1 MRTIELPVI
10 GKNTVSAQSFILVDT
25 GHLSPKKKLASPPR
39 KPSSNARVVPDAG
52 VFASETTR
60 VARSFV
66 EEGLSGPSSAR
77 RVRYMPGLDSADSNA
92 SAFESRAIHPWIAP
106 EGCLSTPFP
115 RTTNP
120 SVIAPGVAA
129 VGRGAASRAV
139 ALKLG
144 NTHSQQTRSQSWL

>member
-1 MRTIELPVI
+1 VRTIELPVI
-10 GKNTVSAQSFILVDT
+10 GKNTVSAQSVILVDT
-25 GHLSPKKKLASPPR
+25 GHLSLKKKLASSPR

-60 VARSFV
+60 VA
-66 EEGLSGPSSAR
+66 
-77 RVRYMPGLDSADSNA
+77 
-92 SAFESRAIHPWIAP
+92 
-106 EGCLSTPFP
+106 TT

-120 SVIAPGVAA
+120 SVIALGVAA

>member
-1 MRTIELPVI
+1 VRTKELPVI
-10 GKNTVSAQSFILVDT
+10 RTKTVSAQSFILVDT
-25 GHLSPKKKLASPPR
+25 GHLSLKKKLTSSPRMPL
-39 KPSSNARVVPDAG
+39 SNARVVIDAG

-60 VARSFV
+60 A
-66 EEGLSGPSSAR
+66 AK
-77 RVRYMPGLDSADSNA
+77 A
-92 SAFESRAIHPWIAP
+92 
-106 EGCLSTPFP
+106 

-129 VGRGAASRAV
+129 VGCGAASRTV

>member
-1 MRTIELPVI
+1 VI
-10 GKNTVSAQSFILVDT
+10 GKNTVSAQSVILVDT
-25 GHLSPKKKLASPPR
+25 GHLSLKKKLASSPR

-60 VARSFV
+60 VA
-66 EEGLSGPSSAR
+66 
-77 RVRYMPGLDSADSNA
+77 
-92 SAFESRAIHPWIAP
+92 
-106 EGCLSTPFP
+106 TT